1 MRAFYYLQVPY
12 KGALALVMT
21 LALLQGLIGMALGVI
36 VASVWKAELTVLHF
50 ALMSA
55 IYPNILLSG

>member
-21 LALLQGLIGMALGVI
+21 LALLQGLIGMALGVLL
-36 VASVWKAELTVLHF
+36 ASVWRAELTALHF
-50 ALMSA
+50 VLMSA